1 MPAEMTSR
9 ERILTALR
17 HEEPDRVP
25 VAPRASKFLFEHYG
39 RDEPSWKQYPRA
51 AEEFGWDTMVSG
63 SVPIPN
69 LIGTVPL
76 KGYEIL
82 EPDVR
87 TELEV
92 EEDQRQFTVKR
103 RFHTPTGTL
112 SDVVVKPKPDKGFGI
127 SPNPRFTE
135 TLFKGREDLGRLRY
149 LFPDP
154 SRARWESFHRI
165 KDAYTE
171 RDGLV
176 AFVVR
181 GPFDQKGGDAWALE
195 EMMLAYY
202 DDRQLFRDYLRL
214 FFEQCMVETRAV
226 LEQGAEIL
234 HCSWFYH
241 SLSSGWSPQ
250 IYRDEFAPLIKQQV
264 DLVHGHGAIFQ
275 LYDDGKL
282 MPNLETLRD
291 CGVDILTTITPPP
304 MGDFDLA
311 SAKASIGKDVA
322 LSGYVDHMNVIA
334 FGTPELVAGTV
345 RDAIRIGAPG
355 GGFILGTS
363 DSMQNMAPLGNVVAF
378 SDAARLFGRY
388 PISA

>member
-25 VAPRASKFLFEHYG
+25 VAPRASKFLFKHYG
-39 RDEPSWKQYPRA
+39 REPGWKLYLRA
-51 AEEFGWDTMVSG
+51 AEEFGWDDFVSG

-92 EEDQRQFTVKR
+92 EEDSRQYIVR
-103 RFHTPTGTL
+103 RCFHTPAGPL
-112 SDVVVKPKPDKGFGI
+112 QDVVVKPKPDQGFGI

-135 TLFKGREDLGRLRY
+135 ALFKGRQDLERLRY

-154 SRARWESFHRI
+154 SRARWASFHGI
-165 KDAYTE
+165 QQVFKE

-195 EMMLAYY
+195 DMMLAYY
-202 DDRQLFRDYLRL
+202 DDRQLFRDFLHL
-214 FFEQCMVETRAV
+214 FFEQTMVETKAV
-226 LEQGAEIL
+226 LEHGAEVL

-241 SLSSGWSPQ
+241 SLSSGWSPR
-250 IYRDEFAPLIKQQV
+250 IYREEFAPLIRQQV
-264 DLVHGHGAIFQ
+264 DLVHGYDAIFQ

-282 MPNLETLRD
+282 MANLQTIRD

-304 MGDFDLA
+304 MGDFDL
-311 SAKASIGKDVA
+311 SEAKTAIGADVT

-334 FGTPELVAGTV
+334 FGNPELVQSTV

-363 DSMQNMAPLGNVVAF
+363 DSMQNMAPLENVVAF
-378 SDAARLFGRY
+378 SEAARRYGRY

>member
-1 MPAEMTSR
+1 M
-9 ERILTALR
+9 
-17 HEEPDRVP
+17 P
-25 VAPRASKFLFEHYG
+25 VAPRASKFLFKHYG
-39 RDEPSWKQYPRA
+39 RGEPSWKQYLRA
-51 AEEFGWDTMVSG
+51 ADEFGWDTLVSG

-69 LIGTVPL
+69 LIGTVPI

-92 EEDQRQFTVKR
+92 DEDQRQYIVR
-103 RFHTPTGTL
+103 RWFHTPAGTL
-112 SDVVVKPKPDKGFGI
+112 NDVVVKPKPDQGFGI

-135 TLFKGREDLGRLRY
+135 TLFKGREDLDRLKS

-165 KDAYTE
+165 REAYRE

-176 AFVVR
+176 AFVIR

-195 EMMLAYY
+195 DMMLAYY
-202 DDRQLFRDYLRL
+202 DDRRLFRDYLQL
-214 FFEQCMVETRAV
+214 FFEQCMLETKAA
-226 LEQGAEIL
+226 LEQGAEVL

-241 SLSSGWSPQ
+241 SLSSGWSPR
-250 IYRDEFAPLIKQQV
+250 IYREEFAPLIAQQV
-264 DLVHGHGAIFQ
+264 GLVHDYGAIFQ

-282 MPNLETLRD
+282 MPNLETIRD

-311 SAKASIGKDVA
+311 AAKAAIGAEVT

-334 FGTPELVAGTV
+334 FGTPDLVRDTV
-345 RDAIRIGAPG
+345 RNAIRIGAPG

-363 DSMQNMAPLGNVVAF
+363 DSMQNMAPLENVVAF
-378 SDAARLFGRY
+378 SEAAQEFGSY
-388 PISA
+388 PILA